1 VWFIVVVDPAN
12 LQDTNMTSQQVVVQ
26 MDLLNNAYATALP
39 SSSSVITESGSISNM
54 RLGSAAAMV
63 AAARGHAK
71 MRTRRRPLSSSSSSS
86 SSSSRS
92 SNGGGQLWRFQL
104 MGIRYTSSSSPMC
117 IGSSTET
124 SIKQAWRQKLIKE
137 GGTVDDRTLVV
148 YVSDITA
155 ASCKGKVAGYSVVF
169 GYGSTPYDL
178 VFWKQ
183 HSMQHRDG
191 VVIDAKYLLHPGMQQ
206 AGSGMLHGAASGAQL
221 VHEVGIL
228 AHTLL

>member
-1 VWFIVVVDPAN
+1 VWFVVVVDLAN
-12 LQDTNMTSQQVVVQ
+12 PQATNMTSQQVAEQ
-26 MDLLNNAYATALP
+26 LDLLNTAYATGLP
-39 SSSSVITESGSISNM
+39 SSSSVITESGSGSNL
-54 RLGSAAAMV
+54 RLGNAAAMA

-86 SSSSRS
+86 GR
-92 SNGGGQLWRFQL
+92 QLWHFQL

-117 IGSSTET
+117 IGSSSET
-124 SIKQAWRQKLIKE
+124 NIKQAWRQKLIKE
-137 GGTVDDRTLVV
+137 GGTVDDRTLMV

-206 AGSGMLHGAASGAQL
+206 AGAGMLHGAASGAQL
-221 VHEVGIL
+221 VHEVRL
-228 AHTLL
+228 TLCYSVYK

>member
-1 VWFIVVVDPAN
+1 VWFVVVVDPAN
-12 LQDTNMTSQQVVVQ
+12 LQDTNMTSQQVAVQ
-26 MDLLNNAYATALP
+26 MDLLNTAYATGLP

-71 MRTRRRPLSSSSSSS
+71 IRTRRRPLSSSSSSS
-86 SSSSRS
+86 
-92 SNGGGQLWRFQL
+92 NGGGQLWRFQL
-104 MGIRYTSSSSPMC
+104 LGIRYTTSSSPMC

-221 VHEVGIL
+221 VHEVGIS